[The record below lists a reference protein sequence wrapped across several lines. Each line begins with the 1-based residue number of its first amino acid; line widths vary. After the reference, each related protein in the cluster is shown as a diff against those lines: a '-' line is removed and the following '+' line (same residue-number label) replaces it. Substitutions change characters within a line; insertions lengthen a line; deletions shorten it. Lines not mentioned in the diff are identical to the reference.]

1 MARLFIFAVGGTGA
15 RVLRS
20 LTMLLAA
27 GMRLPDCDQVVPV
40 LVDPDTQNGDV
51 TRTVELLKRYAR
63 IHNALH
69 QDGQH
74 PKKQGF
80 FGQPLATLAQLNTA
94 GAEGLRDSF
103 VYDFGGINQSF
114 KDYIH
119 YNEASVETRGLL
131 DLLFTPDSL
140 NASLDLGFRGSP
152 NVGSVVLNSLVQAP
166 EMRYLAQSLNADD
179 RVFFISSIFGG
190 TGAAGFPLLVK
201 NLRDPDVDL
210 PQAAVRARVPAGA
223 LVLLPY
229 FKLQQPS
236 AQEKADGRD
245 FIDSN
250 TFITK
255 TKTALSYYAEHL
267 DGLESLYYLGD
278 QAGQPLPNNPGR
290 SEQRNSAHLMEM
302 LGALSIP
309 HFLGQPAGQL
319 DRGNPAYHE
328 FGLKEDKP
336 TFDFGQLPP
345 ELRREVAR
353 PLIQF
358 HYFARYFQRHLQQEK
373 SAPLYKGGKLD
384 QHLPANS
391 GPLADLTAFFTEYE
405 SWLRELGMNE
415 RRFGGLHA
423 DETDFNKMVADKIIA
438 TKSVMG
444 FTTEKGLTDDVIR
457 AELNDAVGKTNL
469 DNPDAPRVLRWLVDA
484 FNKATNKVVDSKL
497 QYS

>member
-15 RVLRS
+15 RVLRA

-27 GMRLPDCDQVVPV
+27 GMRLPDCEQVVPV

-51 TRTVELLKRYAR
+51 TRTVDLLKRYAR
-63 IHNALH
+63 IHDALY

-74 PKKQGF
+74 PKGQGF
-80 FGQPLATLAQLNTA
+80 FGQPLRTLAQLNTA
-94 GAEGLRDSF
+94 GTEGLRDSF
-103 VYDFGGINQSF
+103 VYDFGGISQSF
-114 KDYIH
+114 REYMH
-119 YNEASVETRGLL
+119 YNDASVETRGLL

-140 NASLDLGFRGSP
+140 DASLDLGFRGSP
-152 NVGSVVLNSLVQAP
+152 NVGSVVLNSLVQAK
-166 EMRYLAQSLNADD
+166 EMRYLAQSLTTND

-210 PQAAVRARVPAGA
+210 PQPSVRAAVPAGA

-229 FKLQQPS
+229 FQLQQPS
-236 AQEKADGRD
+236 TQEKADGQD

-255 TKTALSYYAEHL
+255 TKTALSYYADNL
-267 DGLESLYYLGD
+267 DGLEALYYLGD
-278 QAGQPLPNNPGR
+278 QPGQPLPNHPGR
-290 SEQRNSAHLMEM
+290 GEQRNQARLLEM
-302 LGALSIP
+302 LGALAVP

-319 DRGNPAYHE
+319 DRTRPAYHE
-328 FGLKEDKP
+328 FGLKDDKP

-353 PLIQF
+353 PLIQL
-358 HYFARYFQRHLQQEK
+358 HYFARYFQHHLLQEK
-373 SAPLYKGGKLD
+373 SAPLYKGGNLG
-384 QHLPANS
+384 QHLPAS
-391 GPLADLTAFFTEYE
+391 TGPLADLTTFLGDYE
-405 SWLRELGMNE
+405 SWLREMTANE
-415 RRFGGLHA
+415 RRFGALHL
-423 DETDFNKMVADKIIA
+423 DEADFNKMVADKIL
-438 TKSVMG
+438 TPG
-444 FTTEKGLTDDVIR
+444 FFSKGLTDDVLR

-469 DNPDAPRVLRWLVDA
+469 DHPDATRALRWLVEA
-484 FNKATNKVVDSKL
+484 FNKATEKVVDTKL

>member
-27 GMRLPDCDQVVPV
+27 GLKLPGCDQVVPV

-51 TRTVELLKRYAR
+51 TRTVALMRRYAA
-63 IHNALH
+63 IHDALH

-74 PKKQGF
+74 PRGEGF
-80 FGQPLATLAQLNTA
+80 FGQQLTTLGQLNTA
-94 GAEGLRDSF
+94 GTEGLNNSF
-103 VYDFGGINQSF
+103 VYDFGGISQSF

-152 NVGSVVLNSLVQAP
+152 NVGSVVLNSLVQAK
-166 EMRYLAQSLNADD
+166 EMRYLAQSLNPDD

-201 NLRDPDVDL
+201 NLRDPAVDL
-210 PQAAVRARVPAGA
+210 PQPSVRAAVAAGA

-236 AQEKADGRD
+236 AEEKRQGQD

-255 TKTALSYYAEHL
+255 TKTALSYYADNLE
-267 DGLESLYYLGD
+267 GLEALYYLGD
-278 QAGQPLPNNPGR
+278 QAGQPLPNHPGR
-290 SEQRNSAHLMEM
+290 AEQRNQAHLLEL
-302 LGALSIP
+302 LGALAIP
-309 HFLGQPAGQL
+309 HFLAQPASQL
-319 DRGNPAYHE
+319 DRANPAYHE
-328 FGLKEDKP
+328 FGLKDDRP

-345 ELRREVAR
+345 NLRREVAR

-358 HYFARYFQRHLQQEK
+358 HYFARYYRQHLPSEK
-373 SAPLYKGGKLD
+373 SAPIYKGGGLG
-384 QHLPANS
+384 QHLAATA
-391 GPLADLTAFFTEYE
+391 GPLAELSTFVADYE
-405 SWLRELGMNE
+405 AWLRELGTNE
-415 RRFGGLHA
+415 RRFGALHP
-423 DETDFNKMVADKIIA
+423 DEADFNKMVADKPIA
-438 TKSVMG
+438 TG
-444 FTTEKGLTDDVIR
+444 FFNKGLTDDVLR
-457 AELNDAVGKTNL
+457 GELNDAVGKTNL
-469 DNPDAPRVLRWLVDA
+469 DNPDAARTLRWLVEA
-484 FNKATNKVVDSKL
+484 FNKATARVVETKL
-497 QYS
+497 QYD

>member
-51 TRTVELLKRYAR
+51 TRTVDLLKRYSR
-63 IHNALH
+63 IHNALY

-74 PKKQGF
+74 PKGQGF
-80 FGQPLATLAQLNTA
+80 FGQPLTTLAQLNTA
-94 GAEGLRDSF
+94 GVDGLRDSF

-166 EMRYLAQSLNADD
+166 EMRYLAQSLNSED
-179 RVFFISSIFGG
+179 RVFFVSSIFGG

-210 PQAAVRARVPAGA
+210 PQPSVRAKVPAGA

-236 AQEKADGRD
+236 AQEKADGQD

-290 SEQRNSAHLMEM
+290 AEQRNQAHLLEL
-302 LGALSIP
+302 LGALSVP
-309 HFLGQPAGQL
+309 HFLGQPANQL
-319 DRGNPAYHE
+319 DRGSPAYHE
-328 FGLKEDKP
+328 FGLKEDKA

-345 ELRREVAR
+345 ALRRDVAR
-353 PLIQF
+353 PMIQF
-358 HYFARYFQRHLQQEK
+358 HYFARYFQQHLLKE
-373 SAPLYKGGKLD
+373 SNAPLYKGGKLA
-384 QHLPANS
+384 QHLPAS
-391 GPLADLTAFFTEYE
+391 TGPLADLTDFFTEYE
-405 SWLRELGMNE
+405 SWLRELGVSE
-415 RRFGGLHA
+415 RRFGALHPE
-423 DETDFNKMVADKIIA
+423 ETDFNKMVADKIIS
-438 TKSVMG
+438 TG
-444 FTTEKGLTDDVIR
+444 FFNKGLTDDVLR

-469 DNPDAPRVLRWLVDA
+469 DNPDAPRALRWIVDA
-484 FNKATNKVVDSKL
+484 FNKATDKVVDSKL

>member
-1 MARLFIFAVGGTGA
+1 LARLFIFAVGGTGA

-27 GMRLPDCDQVVPV
+27 GMRLPDCDQVIPV

-51 TRTVELLKRYAR
+51 TRTVDLLKRYKR
-63 IHNALH
+63 IHDALY

-74 PKKQGF
+74 PKNEGF
-80 FGQPLATLAQLNTA
+80 FGQDLTTLAQLNTS
-94 GAEGLRDSF
+94 GVEGLRDSF

-114 KDYIH
+114 KDFMH
-119 YNEASVETRGLL
+119 YNETSVETRGLL

-152 NVGSVVLNSLVQAP
+152 NVGSVVLNSLVQAK
-166 EMRYLAQSLNADD
+166 EMRYLAQSLNSDD

-201 NLRDPDVDL
+201 NLRDPGVDL
-210 PQAAVRARVPAGA
+210 PQPSVRATVPAGA

-236 AQEKADGRD
+236 AEEKKNGQD

-267 DGLESLYYLGD
+267 EGIESMYYLGD

-290 SEQRNSAHLMEM
+290 AEQRNQAHLMEV
-302 LGALSIP
+302 LGALAIQ
-309 HFLGQPAGQL
+309 HFLGQPASQL

-328 FGLKEDKP
+328 FGLKSDAP
-336 TFDFGQLPP
+336 TVDFGQFSPAQ
-345 ELRREVAR
+345 RREVAR
-353 PLIQF
+353 PMIQF
-358 HYFARYFQRHLQQEK
+358 HYFARYFRQHLLEEK
-373 SAPLYKGGKLD
+373 SAPLYKGGKLG
-384 QHLPANS
+384 QHLPAS
-391 GPLADLTAFFTEYE
+391 TGPLADLTDFFTEYE
-405 SWLRELGMNE
+405 SWLRELGVNE
-415 RRFGGLHA
+415 RRFAALHPE
-423 DETDFNKMVADKIIA
+423 ETDFNKMVADKIIS
-438 TKSVMG
+438 TG
-444 FTTEKGLTDDVIR
+444 FFNKGLTDDVLR

-469 DNPDAPRVLRWLVDA
+469 DNPDSARALRWLVEA
-484 FNKATNKVVDSKL
+484 FNTATGKVVDSKL

>member
-27 GMRLPDCDQVVPV
+27 GLRLPDCEQVIPV

-51 TRTVELLKRYAR
+51 TRTVDLLKRYSR
-63 IHNALH
+63 IHAALH

-74 PKKQGF
+74 PKGEGF
-80 FGQPLATLAQLNTA
+80 FGQQLTTLAQLNTA

-103 VYDFGGINQSF
+103 VYDFGGISQSF
-114 KDYIH
+114 RDYIH

-152 NVGSVVLNSLVQAP
+152 NVGSVVLNSLVQAK

-201 NLRDPDVDL
+201 NLRDAGVDL
-210 PQAAVRARVPAGA
+210 PQPSVRAAVPAGA
-223 LVLLPY
+223 LVMLPY

-236 AQEKADGRD
+236 AQEKADGQD

-255 TKTALSYYAEHL
+255 TKTALSYYADNL
-267 DGLESLYYLGD
+267 DGLEALYYLGD
-278 QAGQPLPNNPGR
+278 QAGQPLPNHPGR
-290 SEQRNSAHLMEM
+290 AEQRNQAHLLEL

-309 HFLGQPAGQL
+309 HFLGQRDL
-319 DRGNPAYHE
+319 DRHNPAHYE
-328 FGLKEDKP
+328 FGLKDDKP

-345 ELRREVAR
+345 ALRQDVAK
-353 PLIQF
+353 PLIRF
-358 HYFARYFQRHLQQEK
+358 HYFARYYQQLLLERK
-373 SAPLYKGGKLD
+373 DATFFKAGQLGR
-384 QHLPANS
+384 HLPASS
-391 GPLADLTAFFTEYE
+391 GPLADLSDFFKEYE
-405 SWLRELGMNE
+405 SWLRELGVNE
-415 RRFGGLHA
+415 RRFGALHP
-423 DETDFNKMVADKIIA
+423 DEEDFNKMVTDKIV
-438 TKSVMG
+438 TPG
-444 FTTEKGLTDDVIR
+444 FLSLNKKIVSEAIRTELDT
-457 AELNDAVGKTNL
+457 AERENLN
-469 DNPDAPRVLRWLVDA
+469 NPDAARVLRWVING
-484 FNKATNKVVDSKL
+484 FNKATEKVVDTKL